1 MSMGKRA
8 AHKQES
14 LWVSTEAL
22 RTRFDHPFYRAL
34 NGLLAKHGFDP
45 WVEQLCEGLYSSSK
59 GRPSIPPGVYFRMLF
74 VGYFEGISSQRAIAA
89 RCEDSLSLRRFLG
102 FDVTVQT
109 PDHSTL
115 TVIAQRLPEEV
126 EHEVFNWVLKIAAQ
140 EKLFSSRT
148 LGIDSTQIEANAA
161 MSSVVRRDT
170 GERYKKWLARMRAE
184 AAIKSRKDKDDDDSP
199 TTGSSSYKTAAPRG
213 TANENTTST
222 TDPDAGIA
230 RMSDG
235 RSRLT
240 YKVDH
245 VVDLDH
251 GIVVHPLIRR
261 GGEHDGKSLIESVT
275 EASAVIQECLGP
287 QARIEEVVVDR
298 GYYTAA
304 NVLELTAQGITTYM
318 PEQRRRGKRKWVEQ
332 TEAEREILRANEAR
346 VQSVLGRKLAIAR
359 MSRVEPIFAHVC
371 RTGGSGR
378 TWLRGIVRVTK
389 RYLCTVAA
397 FNLGRILR
405 AVLGVGTPRGL
416 RGAGALAR
424 ALRAA
429 SAVAEAATRPPA
441 RLWHETA
448 AVLGHGRQSL
458 VAA

>member
-8 AHKQES
+8 ARKQES
-14 LWVSTEAL
+14 LWVSSEAL
-22 RTRFDHPFYRAL
+22 RTRFEHPFYRAL

-45 WVEQLCEGLYSSSK
+45 WVEQLCEGLYSSGK

-102 FDVTVQT
+102 IDVTAQT

-126 EHEVFNWVLKIAAQ
+126 EHEVFKWVLKIAAQ
-140 EKLFSSRT
+140 EKLFSART

-161 MSSVVRRDT
+161 MTSVVRRDT
-170 GERYKKWLARMRAE
+170 GERYQKWLARVRAE
-184 AAIKSRKDKDDDDSP
+184 AAVKAREKKDDEDSP
-199 TTGSSSYKTAAPRG
+199 KLGNTASKTSQPRG
-213 TANENTTST
+213 TANDNTTST
-222 TDPDAGIA
+222 TDPDAGMA

-235 RSRLT
+235 RTRLT

-261 GGEHDGKSLIESVT
+261 GGEHDAKSLIESVT
-275 EASAVIQECLGP
+275 EASAVIEECLGGE
-287 QARIEEVVVDR
+287 ARVEEVVVDR
-298 GYYTAA
+298 GYYTLA

-318 PEQRRRGKRKWVEQ
+318 PEQRRRGKHKWVEQ
-332 TEAEREILRANEAR
+332 TEAEREVLRANEAR
-346 VQSVLGRKLAIAR
+346 VQSVLGRKLAVAR

-378 TWLRGIVRVTK
+378 TWLRGIERVTK

-397 FNLGRILR
+397 FNLGRIMR
-405 AVLGVGTPRGL
+405 SALGVGTPRGL
-416 RGAGALAR
+416 RGLGAIAR
-424 ALRAA
+424 ALRAVRTLVA
-429 SAVAEAATRPPA
+429 AVTRTST
-441 RLWHETA
+441 RLRLETA
-448 AVLGHGRQSL
+448 AANERWTGTL